1 MGIVDTISRDRIG
14 EKEIDTLLLIIGI
27 NVALLLHVSRILVL
41 LVQKKNDAVLT
52 WKGNEVTWVVA
63 IEMKWDVME
72 TSGEKDFLIEWMVGG
87 VATIL
92 DVNSS
97 HTMIATDVVRE
108 V

>member
-1 MGIVDTISRDRIG
+1 MG

-97 HTMIATDVVRE
+97 HTMIATDVVRDK
-108 V
+108 

>member
-1 MGIVDTISRDRIG
+1 MLIS
-14 EKEIDTLLLIIGI
+14 IGI

-72 TSGEKDFLIEWMVGG
+72 ISGQKDFLIEWMVGG

-97 HTMIATDVVRE
+97 HTMIATDVVRDK
-108 V
+108 

>member
-1 MGIVDTISRDRIG
+1 MG

-72 TSGEKDFLIEWMVGG
+72 TSGQIVEKDCLIEWMVG
-87 VATIL
+87 VDTLL
-92 DVNSS
+92 DLNS
-97 HTMIATDVVRE
+97 HTMIATDVVRDK
-108 V
+108 

>member
-1 MGIVDTISRDRIG
+1 MG